1 MEFVGDGI
9 NILNGNEKYFSDF
22 GSLLEVLDFKK
33 KLSNYVSN
41 NKLDSL
47 YQLAKDCGAVGGKLL
62 GAGGGGFFLF
72 YCTEYT
78 KNKILKKSNKLKA
91 FPLQFEKEG
100 SKIIFSN

>member
-1 MEFVGDGI
+1 
-9 NILNGNEKYFSDF
+9 
-22 GSLLEVLDFKK
+22 
-33 KLSNYVSN
+33 
-41 NKLDSL
+41 
-47 YQLAKDCGAVGGKLL
+47 L